1 MEEEEMLLRLGAK
14 KVIHRAEL
22 NDESGRP
29 MLKRNIRWGYRYCRW
44 TYVRNSF
51 KTVKYGGCVTTCGNV
66 AGQELQTTVYPFILR
81 GISLL
86 GIDSVQCPVDVRRD
100 VWTLLA
106 NEWGNK
112 ELRSYTEECTLEEL
126 DEKVYTYI
134 ARKVKRKNSYKYEKK
149 RRLR

>member
-1 MEEEEMLLRLGAK
+1 M
-14 KVIHRAEL
+14 
-22 NDESGRP
+22 
-29 MLKRNIRWGYRYCRW
+29 
-44 TYVRNSF
+44 
-51 KTVKYGGCVTTCGNV
+51 

-126 DEKVYTYI
+126 DEKFTLILQGRLKGRTVINMNEKETLTLASLSYYNDCFKLILPCSPKTPSAI
-134 ARKVKRKNSYKYEKK
+134 FTARSPIRSKLLTIST
-149 RRLR
+149 

>member
-1 MEEEEMLLRLGAK
+1 M
-14 KVIHRAEL
+14 IHRAEL

-29 MLKRNIRWGYRYCRW
+29 MLKGIYASYRYCRW
-44 TYVRNSF
+44 TYARNSF

-106 NEWGNK
+106 KEWGNK
-112 ELRSYTEECTLEEL
+112 ELLSYTEECTLEEL
-126 DEKVYTYI
+126 
-134 ARKVKRKNSYKYEKK
+134 EKK
-149 RRLR
+149 FALILQGKLKGRTVVKI

>member
-1 MEEEEMLLRLGAK
+1 MY
-14 KVIHRAEL
+14 RA
-22 NDESGRP
+22 RP
-29 MLKRNIRWGYRYCRW
+29 EYISICRW

-66 AGQELQTTVYPFILR
+66 AGQQLQTTVYPFILR

-100 VWTLLA
+100 VDALA

-126 DEKVYTYI
+126 DEKFTLILQGKLKGRTVVNM
-134 ARKVKRKNSYKYEKK
+134 K
-149 RRLR
+149 